1 MEKLSQKQIHN
12 LSDED
17 LMEHFQAGY
26 EQAFNILVSRF
37 KDRLHNFLYRY
48 THNHQDCED
57 LVQETFLRVYRSK
70 HSYERIAK
78 FSTWMYT
85 IALNLAKSLYKKKQR
100 MTTVTIHED
109 ESDPDDRPMKIEDT
123 NILQDVSLHEKMCM
137 DELERALAELSDDFR
152 EVVILRD
159 LQQLS
164 YEEIAEICGIA
175 LGTVKS
181 RICRARSMLSKV
193 IESGQLPDSRHDFV
207 LKGDA
212 IDAFFAELTKIA
224 NSDDRA
230 LLVA

>member
-1 MEKLSQKQIHN
+1 MQAISKNTLKDCSN
-12 LSDED
+12 ED
-17 LMEHFQAGY
+17 LMEHFQSGY
-26 EQAFNILVSRF
+26 EEAFNLLVFRF

-109 ESDPDDRPMKIEDT
+109 ESDSEDRPMKLEDT
-123 NILQDVSLHEKMCM
+123 TILQDDSLHEKMCM
-137 DELERALAELSDDFR
+137 NELEKALKKLSEDFR

-159 LQQLS
+159 IQQLA
-164 YEEIAEICGIA
+164 YDEIAVITD
-175 LGTVKS
+175 LPMGTVKS
-181 RICRARSMLSKV
+181 RINRGRA
-193 IESGQLPDSRHDFV
+193 QLQDILEKHVYPETIS
-207 LKGDA
+207 A
-212 IDAFFAELTKIA
+212 
-224 NSDDRA
+224 
-230 LLVA
+230 